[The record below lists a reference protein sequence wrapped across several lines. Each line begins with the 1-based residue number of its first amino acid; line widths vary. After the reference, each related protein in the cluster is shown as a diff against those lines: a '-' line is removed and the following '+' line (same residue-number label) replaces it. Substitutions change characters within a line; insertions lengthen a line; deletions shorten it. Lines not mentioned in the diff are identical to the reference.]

1 MVYRLTKQRQ
11 RGPVAYDRHVYFV
24 DFQNLCR
31 KCKSPTW
38 FRYKFFIIYN
48 KLIYS
53 LLFVCVLISFFHKLS
68 AWYATLYKNS
78 FPDII
83 TTDLSI
89 YTQSWPCPSPL
100 LLNTDQCPK
109 RYAILDIENYTF
121 GSNRFNIFSLYMI
134 FLHGKSYLGYRNGW
148 TKILN
153 PVWMIRK
160 IQNVTWLMEH
170 DEISVL

>member
-53 LLFVCVLISFFHKLS
+53 LLCVLISSFHKLS

-89 YTQSWPCPSPL
+89 YTQSWPSPSPL

-121 GSNRFNIFSLYMI
+121 GSNRFYLFIIYDIF
-134 FLHGKSYLGYRNGW
+134 
-148 TKILN
+148 T
-153 PVWMIRK
+153 RK
-160 IQNVTWLMEH
+160 IVSWL
-170 DEISVL
+170 